1 MSAVATPSV
10 RQSWGSVFAVPATV
24 AFDSSYPT
32 GGEPVTAAQFGLA
45 AIDDV
50 IVTDGGGY
58 DVSYVPSTGK
68 LLVRYADYD
77 AVADGKLIEVPNTT
91 NLSTLT
97 ARVIVIG
104 S

>member
-1 MSAVATPSV
+1 MPAVATPSV

-32 GGEPVTAAQFGLA
+32 GGEAITAAQFGLA

-50 IVTDGGGY
+50 IVTNGGGY
-58 DVSYVPSTGK
+58 VVSYIPSTGK

-77 AVADGKLIEVPNTT
+77 AVADGALVEVPNAT
-91 NLSTLT
+91 NLSALT
-97 ARVIVIG
+97 VRVIVIG
-104 S
+104 N